1 MIHPNLFFNFI
12 FTITAVHLKLII
24 VLGNNWNIVSYIVF
38 LSQRIWFHTF
48 AEHHKILHMHQDK
61 FIFAQLVSFL
71 NRNHFN
77 YLVCKYEDD
86 KYMKFLSFWNQLL
99 TLMFGQL
106 STHEN
111 LRNLIVNSVSRWLI
125 KLLWKK
131 FLTKLYSIMTKNK
144 IVHVNRYYL
153 ILINIIF

>member
-1 MIHPNLFFNFI
+1 
-12 FTITAVHLKLII
+12 
-24 VLGNNWNIVSYIVF
+24 
-38 LSQRIWFHTF
+38 
-48 AEHHKILHMHQDK
+48 
-61 FIFAQLVSFL
+61 
-71 NRNHFN
+71 
-77 YLVCKYEDD
+77 
-86 KYMKFLSFWNQLL
+86 MKFLSFWNQLL

-153 ILINIIF
+153 ILI